1 MKTMKT
7 IISVTSVL
15 AALTLAML
23 PAKAQVTYTGS
34 GFSNG
39 GAAATDGAG
48 ISSVVVNNTASD
60 ITFTINSSAIQSA
73 YIFFAIDIQ
82 NGAGGYTVLSN
93 PIWAG
98 SPTLG
103 ISTGETAVLNDNAG
117 TFGAYTYGG
126 GIWTQNAGGAVTGGG
141 PTFNYVTMTVPLSSL
156 GLSVGNSF
164 NFDVVSTFTSWQNGS
179 PQSAYGALDTATTPA
194 ETDGSY
200 TPWNPTVATFYDSA
214 TATGSTFSSTI
225 YTVAVPEP
233 ATLALL
239 SGGVI
244 LLLVQRRRVSGN
256 RAA

>member
-1 MKTMKT
+1 MLYRQLGERLSL
-7 IISVTSVL
+7 IHIS
-15 AALTLAML
+15 
-23 PAKAQVTYTGS
+23 
-34 GFSNG
+34 
-39 GAAATDGAG
+39 
-48 ISSVVVNNTASD
+48 
-60 ITFTINSSAIQSA
+60 
-73 YIFFAIDIQ
+73 
-82 NGAGGYTVLSN
+82 
-93 PIWAG
+93 IWAG

-164 NFDVVSTFTSWQNGS
+164 NFDVVSTFTGWQNGS

-233 ATLALL
+233 TTLALL

-244 LLLVQRRRVSGN
+244 LLLAQRRRVSGN